1 LRSGTGRGLRGWFGG
16 WFASV
21 GLWKLRKLQRRSS
34 VTTSSGRT
42 CLLLLSDTSQQTF
55 SEKSCLLRGR
65 AWQVRARTILTDIGD
80 VYLAGIVLGDDIA
93 GGLLA
98 AIRRHCGYYEVF
110 GRV

>member
-1 LRSGTGRGLRGWFGG
+1 LRSGTSRRLIGWFRG

-21 GLWKLRKLQRRSS
+21 SLQKLRRRSS
-34 VTTSSGRT
+34 VTTSSSRT

-65 AWQVRARTILTDIGD
+65 AWQVQARTILIDRGD

-98 AIRRHCGYYEVF
+98 AIGRHCGHYEVF